1 MPAITLDQLLE
12 SRDRRAARQREL
24 LAARPDRCLLSLTVQ
39 IPGAVKR
46 NALSLAI
53 ARAGVEAVRSAF
65 SPEWEELRDLETGY
79 EAFFLLPGDPL
90 EIKRRA
96 CRIEDTHPLGRLLD
110 LDVLALASACAGMG
124 PTAEGNYFLCS
135 SSKNQFPSA
144 NTMLTHKGAV
154 VAVGREAVGLAP
166 RRCLLCGNESKRAKI
181 AWSCIM
187 IRKARIIRYGCR

>member
-53 ARAGVEAVRSAF
+53 ARAGVEAVREAF

-79 EAFFLLPGDPL
+79 EAYYLLAGDPL

-96 CRIEDTHPLGRLLD
+96 CRIEDTHPLGRLFD
-110 LDVLALASACAGMG
+110 LDVIATPGTPLSR
-124 PTAEGNYFLCS
+124 TDI
-135 SSKNQFPSA
+135 
-144 NTMLTHKGAV
+144 
-154 VAVGREAVGLAP
+154 GLAP
-166 RRCLLCGNESKRAKI
+166 RRCLLCGNEVRYCMRARTHTQEELLDKI
-181 AWSCIM
+181 GKM
-187 IRKARIIRYGCR
+187 VKDYGV

>member
-110 LDVLALASACAGMG
+110 LDVLALASACA
-124 PTAEGNYFLCS
+124 
-135 SSKNQFPSA
+135 
-144 NTMLTHKGAV
+144 V
-154 VAVGREAVGLAP
+154 VAVGREELGLAP
-166 RRCLLCGNESKRAKI
+166 RRCLLCGNEVRYCMRARTHTQGELLDKI
-181 AWSCIM
+181 ERM
-187 IRKARIIRYGCR
+187 VKDYGV